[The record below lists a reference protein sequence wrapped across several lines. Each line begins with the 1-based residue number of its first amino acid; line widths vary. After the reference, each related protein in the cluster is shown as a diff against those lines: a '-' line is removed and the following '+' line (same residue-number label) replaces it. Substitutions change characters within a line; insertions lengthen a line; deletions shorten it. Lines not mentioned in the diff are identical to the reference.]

1 MFFPLFSVRLHSL
14 SSSHVALGVPQST
27 WSSLLPPNAAQ
38 ASEDASSMVMTNV
51 PALSPTGGGG
61 VDRQSSQQAGAV
73 AGSGVGGGG
82 VGSGGD
88 RAAVAA
94 CGDASSGALSPDGLS
109 QNSNAATG
117 SGVSGAPGGS
127 LDSSAVGTTPTTGS
141 SCCENGRPIMTDP
154 VSGQTVCS
162 CQYDSARLAL
172 SSYSRLPAASVG
184 VYGSP
189 YPSTDQKP
197 YQSIGVDSSAFYSPL
212 SNPYGLKD
220 TAAGSDMGAWTSAG
234 LQPTT
239 GYYSY
244 DPMSAYGY
252 GASYDLAARRKNA
265 TRESTATLKAWLNE
279 HKKNPYP
286 TKGEKI
292 MLAIITK
299 MTLTQVS
306 TWFANARRRLKK
318 ENKMTWEPKN
328 RTDDDDDALVSD
340 DEKDKDELE
349 SSKGSQGGTKDG
361 AKDEEELIDDEHKSL
376 GQANILRPGF
386 GYPSAAYHGSS
397 SSGHPGGY
405 HPYHH
410 PPHHQHPAYYQPQ
423 QAMLPAAFHAS
434 DGGLSSKHSEQSDP
448 KNQLDRDCGV
458 LIPASKPKIWSL
470 ADTVACKTPP
480 PTCMGQGHLMP
491 MQQQHSSMQQLQL
504 AAQRHPHPQ
513 PLQESLAMASQ
524 IPLQQQQPQLQSQP
538 QQQQGEQQPLPMA
551 SQLLNGEPYVRAHTT
566 AYGGFLGATTQQL
579 HTTST
584 SSAPILHSS
593 SSPSSS
599 SGTHTPS
606 IPITACGVTGP
617 GSGSGTGL
625 QATRP
630 QFPLTRQP
638 HPQQQQHLSHST
650 ASQRAMAM
658 GMGMG
663 MGFPEAQPDTPPQ
676 TPPNM
681 KVLSGALSLLPT
693 GSQIHMTAT
702 CRSSNNY
709 NLASNFP
716 MNFSTRFSENEY
728 PSQMSRDEFNS
739 SSSSIS
745 GSSSSSSL
753 SPQQLQRSENVFK
766 PVFKGYAI

>member
-1 MFFPLFSVRLHSL
+1 MAAYTQFGYAGFPTAS
-14 SSSHVALGVPQST
+14 Q
-27 WSSLLPPNAAQ
+27 LLPPNAAQ

-189 YPSTDQKP
+189 YPSTDEQNP

-551 SQLLNGEPYVRAHTT
+551 SQLFNGEPYVRAHTT